1 MYALDRGRLSP
12 GAYLRTP
19 ADALQAGLLVKQLAE
34 MRVSGTKDA
43 QDRRAALEQVTTELR
58 SFADAAKELRAN
70 GSAADIIRGAA
81 KLQARAAQL
90 METHAVSR
98 DRLAP
103 VAFDPMNIDELT
115 RGGQNLIGRIR
126 RVTDPGKLCR
136 LPLTP
141 RRQ

>member
-1 MYALDRGRLSP
+1 M
-12 GAYLRTP
+12 
-19 ADALQAGLLVKQLAE
+19 KQLAE